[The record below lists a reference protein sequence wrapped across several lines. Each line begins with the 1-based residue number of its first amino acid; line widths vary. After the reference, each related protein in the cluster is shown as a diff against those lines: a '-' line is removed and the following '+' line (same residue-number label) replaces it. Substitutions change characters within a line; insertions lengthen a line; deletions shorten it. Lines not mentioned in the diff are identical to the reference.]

1 MAGTLIGPPGAQAR
15 LAVRHGFPGN
25 APENPVNDGANEVLA
40 RLLEAYAVRTTKMS
54 LRRGGGGSRAQILSV
69 TSFINI
75 KQLHGNMNRKR
86 SGGCVE
92 IGWRCVQMQMQFANR
107 ETA

>member
-54 LRRGGGGSRAQILSV
+54 LRRGAEARAL
-69 TSFINI
+69 
-75 KQLHGNMNRKR
+75 KYCR
-86 SGGCVE
+86 
-92 IGWRCVQMQMQFANR
+92 
-107 ETA
+107 